1 MVGSFVASELIFGSV
16 AEAGEAVMGGTCRK
30 DRLIVHNW
38 IGRVWGRE
46 ERITKRPE
54 LVFAGLRAAT
64 WRNT

>member
-1 MVGSFVASELIFGSV
+1 MASELIFGSV